1 MITFRTKSSEQTEL
15 PGPISRRSRRL
26 VDSSSE
32 SEPELIVTVEEE
44 EEEALKNAALSS
56 IKQDKAVDT
65 LEEAAKKLDLASE
78 PMTHWVVLL

>member
-1 MITFRTKSSEQTEL
+1 
-15 PGPISRRSRRL
+15 

-78 PMTHWVVLL
+78 PMTH